1 MAGLSCTLED
11 VLSKGFE
18 ARCVGP
24 NGARYLWHGDCGLRV
39 DAFTGRTTLLAD
51 PSALPVGGQW
61 CATALGLAELNE
73 AATSESTA

>member
-1 MAGLSCTLED
+1 MAGLSCTLAD

-24 NGARYLWHGDCGLRV
+24 DGARYLWHGDCGLRV

-51 PSALPVGGQW
+51 PSALPVGGEW
-61 CATALGLAELNE
+61 FPTSLGLVELHE
-73 AATSESTA
+73 AATSDRSA